1 MSSTGPN
8 KKGEDCS
15 ERGQIYFYQHGV
27 ILKHTINAEDEGNR
41 TGELALVQYSTG
53 KRLEWKPIDVSEIS
67 ECQEQEDW
75 AIVNQVDHKRARTY
89 SGGFEFKAHPLI
101 IELNE
106 IKSYLLKKKKR
117 QITFMLKDGSSHIFF
132 FQYGSLHGLTGVL
145 RDCFKTRKSHKKNFF
160 IVVSQNIDSQPLTKS
175 FAELDL
181 FPDNPS
187 DAVWKFV
194 SNLKHRPYETTLE
207 TFSKLTDTI
216 LYRAPD
222 TRPPEEM
229 AAELVN
235 SLHESPEIEGY
246 HVVGSMAPAHLPPRP
261 LVHRGPPLSVDQWSQ
276 AKDAE
281 GRITDPDRI
290 KQIVFK
296 GGVSHPLRFV
306 VWKFL
311 LGYYPWDATTDD
323 INELQ
328 KRKRTEYF
336 QMKNQWTTMT
346 KEQEDRFADF
356 RERKSLIEKDVNRTD
371 RTMEF
376 FAGDGNSNLK
386 VLNDILMTYVMYNF
400 DLGYVQ
406 GMSDLLSP
414 ILIVMSNE
422 VDAFWCFVGFM
433 NRVSSNFELDQAGMK
448 SQLSALF
455 GLVNAADPELA
466 SYLEQHD
473 SSNMFFCFRW
483 LLVLF
488 KREFSNEDIMTL
500 WEVLWTDLPCPNFH
514 LLISLA
520 ILDMEKNILIENSY
534 GFTEILKHINDLSMK
549 IDLSVALS
557 TAEALHA
564 QFSMMS
570 PEHLPLPIRKL
581 LGMAADELEE
591 RSDGDGATSS
601 DADDGDSPVN
611 NVNNHHSSDE
621 EEALY
626 QKGIDQHYI

>member
-1 MSSTGPN
+1 
-8 KKGEDCS
+8 
-15 ERGQIYFYQHGV
+15 
-27 ILKHTINAEDEGNR
+27 
-41 TGELALVQYSTG
+41 
-53 KRLEWKPIDVSEIS
+53 
-67 ECQEQEDW
+67 
-75 AIVNQVDHKRARTY
+75 
-89 SGGFEFKAHPLI
+89 
-101 IELNE
+101 
-106 IKSYLLKKKKR
+106 
-117 QITFMLKDGSSHIFF
+117 MLKDGSSHIFF

-235 SLHESPEIEGY
+235 SLHESPEIDGY
-246 HVVGSMAPAHLPPRP
+246 HVVSSPLAPPAPRLPPRP
-261 LVHRGPPLSVDQWSQ
+261 IVRRGAPLSVDQWSM
-276 AKDAE
+276 AKDAD
-281 GRITDPDRI
+281 GRIKDPDNI
-290 KQIVFK
+290 KRIVFK
-296 GGVSHPLRFV
+296 GGVTHPLRFV
-306 VWKFL
+306 VWKYL
-311 LGYYPWDATTDD
+311 LGYYPWDATTED

-328 KRKRTEYF
+328 KKRRTEYF

-346 KEQEDRFADF
+346 NEQEERFADF

-376 FAGDGNSNLK
+376 FAGDGNANLK

-414 ILIVMSNE
+414 ILVVMSNE

-433 NRVSSNFELDQAGMK
+433 NRVSTNFELDQAGMK

-455 GLVNAADPELA
+455 GLVHAADRELA

-488 KREFSNEDIMTL
+488 KREFSNEQIMTL

-549 IDLSVALS
+549 IDLDVALS
-557 TAEALHA
+557 TAEALHD
-564 QFSMMS
+564 QFSHMS
-570 PEHLPLPIRKL
+570 PEHLPLAIRKL
-581 LGMAADELEE
+581 LGMAGDELEE
-591 RSDGDGATSS
+591 KSEGSSSSSECDDSQPISNQHRLDGDGQEK
-601 DADDGDSPVN
+601 DD
-611 NVNNHHSSDE
+611 

-626 QKGIDQHYI
+626 QKGIDQHYL